1 MAKNPSI
8 LLIDG
13 TSYIFRAFYALPP
26 LINAFSEP
34 TGALYGFCSMIHKL
48 LQDYPRTPMVLF
60 FDAGGKNWRHQLYSE
75 YKAHR
80 QAPPPELIA
89 QIKALAAAL
98 PFFGMPVVQ
107 QEGVEADDFIAVVA
121 RRYSEKGM
129 VLISSPDKDFTQLI
143 GPNILLEQSIDSKR
157 YDKDAVELKYGV
169 ALEQIID
176 YFALL
181 GDSSDG
187 IPGVPKIGPKTAQK
201 LLKEHGT
208 LEALLVS
215 AETIPGAVGRSIQT
229 HKEQA
234 LLSRDLF
241 RLATEEQVAWP
252 QNLPQQELPPAPQL
266 DIAGLLAFYERYELK
281 SLFPRVKNQIIYPE
295 VLCFESSDL
304 DEVALNSPIAV
315 WSAGGLL
322 AWARK
327 KDEVHYAEG
336 ESAAAILKKL
346 PTIQATIIVVNYAQ
360 FRPLLDAELK
370 NFEDLSLLSY
380 VLEADKPTDWQSIQV
395 ELFPG
400 RPEPENDAAKA
411 AWLLMAYEQLSLKLS
426 PELTKVLREID
437 YPLAEILYQMQQNGI
452 CLDAN
457 RLIALSERWAEQ
469 LGQYKQQI
477 VSLCGRDFNINSS
490 KQLREILFEELNLKS
505 SKKTPKGEL
514 STKEDVL
521 VALRDQHPVIDVI
534 LSYRQLEKLRSTY
547 TLSLVQQISPV
558 TGRLHTTFD
567 QKGTITGRLAS
578 SQPNLQN
585 IPVKSA
591 NGREI
596 RSAFCAPEGKSL
608 VFFDYSQ
615 IELRLMAHMSHDQVL
630 RQAYMEGAD
639 IHRQTAMRVLG
650 LQDAEIGPEH
660 RQVAKTV
667 NFGLLYGMSAYGLSE
682 QLQISPKKAQQFID
696 IYFEEF
702 PRIKDYMQ
710 SMRDFAKQHGYVTTL
725 TGRRI
730 PIKVEARRGG
740 SEHAWRAAI
749 NGPLQGTASDLIK
762 KAMIEL
768 QPVIKAIS
776 GTKMLLQ
783 VHDELI
789 FECDT
794 EKAPLLIERVK
805 KVMQEAMVFDV
816 PLIVES
822 KIAQRWE

>member
-26 LINAFSEP
+26 LMNGLSEP
-34 TGALYGFCSMIHKL
+34 TGALYGFCAMIHKL

-60 FDAGGKNWRHQLYSE
+60 FDAGGKNWRHQLYAD
-75 YKAHR
+75 YKSHR

-89 QIKALAAAL
+89 QIKALAGAL
-98 PFFGMPVVQ
+98 PLFGMPIVQ

-121 RRYSEKGM
+121 RRYSQKGL

-143 GPNILLEQSIDSKR
+143 GPNIMLEQSIDSKR
-157 YDKDAVELKYGV
+157 YDKEAVELKYGV
-169 ALEQIID
+169 GLEQIID

-201 LLKEHGT
+201 LLKEHSS
-208 LEALLVS
+208 LDALLAV
-215 AETIPGAVGRSIQT
+215 AESIPGAVGRSIQS

-234 LLSRDLF
+234 ILSRDLF
-241 RLATEEQVAWP
+241 RLATEAQVSWP
-252 QNLPQQELPPAPQL
+252 KSLSQEDLPPAPQL
-266 DIAGLLAFYERYELK
+266 DVSGLLSFYERYELK

-295 VLCFESSDL
+295 VMCIESSNIDRI
-304 DEVALNSPIAV
+304 DVNSPIAV
-315 WSAGGLL
+315 WCADGLF
-322 AWARK
+322 AWAQK
-327 KDEVHYAEG
+327 KDEVCYTEG
-336 ESAAAILKKL
+336 ENAVAVLKKIHTL
-346 PTIQATIIVVNYAQ
+346 NTTIIVANYAEL
-360 FRPLLDAELK
+360 RPRLESQLQH
-370 NFEDLSLLSY
+370 FEDLSLMSY
-380 VLEADKPTDWQSIQV
+380 VLEADKKADWQSIQL

-400 RPEPENDAAKA
+400 RVEPENDAAKA
-411 AWLLMAYEQLSLKLS
+411 AWLLMAYEQLSLKFT
-426 PELTKVLREID
+426 PELRKVLVEID
-437 YPLAEILYQMQQNGI
+437 YPLAEILYQMQENGI
-452 CLDAN
+452 CLDAS
-457 RLIALSERWAEQ
+457 RLTELSDRWSVELA
-469 LGQYKQQI
+469 QYKQQI
-477 VSLCGRDFNINSS
+477 VSLSGRDFNINSS
-490 KQLREILFEELNLKS
+490 KQLREVLFEELGLKS

-547 TLSLVQQISPV
+547 TMSLVQQISPK

-615 IELRLMAHMSHDQVL
+615 IELRLMAHMSQDPVL
-630 RQAYMEGAD
+630 LQSYLAGAD
-639 IHRQTAMRVLG
+639 IHRQTAMLVLG
-650 LQDAEIGPEH
+650 LEDHEIGPEH
-660 RQVAKTV
+660 RQIAKTV

-696 IYFEEF
+696 IYFERF

-710 SMRDFAKQHGYVTTL
+710 SMRDFAKEHGYVTTL
-725 TGRRI
+725 TGRKI

-762 KAMIEL
+762 KAMIDL
-768 QPVIKAIS
+768 QPLLKEIP

-789 FECDT
+789 FECDAD
-794 EKAPLLIERVK
+794 KAILLIERVK
-805 KVMQEAMVFDV
+805 KVMQEAMRFDV
-816 PLIVES
+816 PIIVES